1 MWQSTSKVET
11 YIRKAKQ
18 EASLSDR
25 IENLVQ
31 AIDELSREVKRLDN
45 DLRRVRREAQVRRRY
60 F

>member
-1 MWQSTSKVET
+1 MWQATSKVET

-31 AIDELSREVKRLDN
+31 AIDELSHEVKRLDN

-60 F
+60 S